1 MNRTRITMIDGIRG
15 FSLLGILLANLLIFQ
30 YGFWGKDQ
38 IDLFSLSQL
47 DKGAY
52 SFVKIFIEGSFM
64 PIFTFLFGYS
74 MVMMKENLQRK
85 ALKVKRHFVRRA
97 ILLMTIGL
105 LHGTFLWEGDILFFY
120 GLMSLFLLLFL
131 NRKKKTLFIWGIV
144 LTLLVTALG
153 FGGGEQPFEEQQKV
167 EAYVKETI
175 VVYESG
181 TYEEIRY
188 HRNNESPMDFDSV
201 ELIIILLLAPLV
213 IAPMF
218 LFGMYAAKKRAF
230 TEKKQSISFY
240 LINAIIFVPV
250 GILLKSFAHFYPLEM
265 WTSASGLL
273 GSMSLSFGYIF
284 FFALIFSK
292 FESSW
297 LLKAFTN
304 VGKLSM
310 TNYLMQTIIC
320 TTIFYGYGLGLFGKV
335 GVLNSLFIGLF
346 IFGCQVIAST
356 VYLKFLKIGPFEKVN
371 RIWTYF
377 SLSGKPKVKR
387 GKQVDRLEN
396 ISV

>member
-1 MNRTRITMIDGIRG
+1 MNSTRISMIDGIRG

-30 YGFWGKDQ
+30 YGIWGKDH
-38 IDLFSLSQL
+38 IDFFSLSQI

-85 ALKVKRHFVRRA
+85 GLKVKRHFVRRA
-97 ILLMTIGL
+97 IFLMMIGI

-120 GLMSLFLLLFL
+120 GMMSFFLLLFL
-131 NRKKKTLFIWGIV
+131 NCKKKTLLIWGIV
-144 LTLLVTALG
+144 LTLLTAALSV
-153 FGGGEQPFEEQQKV
+153 GGGEQPFEEQQKIK
-167 EAYVKETI
+167 EYIKETI
-175 VVYESG
+175 VVYGSG
-181 TYEEIRY
+181 TYGEIND

-201 ELIIILLLAPLV
+201 ELIIILFLGPLV
-213 IAPMF
+213 TAPMF

-230 TEKKQSISFY
+230 MEKKQGISFY
-240 LINAIIFVPV
+240 LNNAIIFLPV
-250 GILLKSFAHFYPLEM
+250 GVLLKSLAHFYPLEV
-265 WTSASGLL
+265 WASASGIL
-273 GSMSLSFGYIF
+273 GSISLSFGYIF
-284 FFALIFSK
+284 LFAVLFSK
-292 FESSW
+292 LESSW
-297 LLKAFTN
+297 LVRAFTN

-310 TNYLMQTIIC
+310 SNYLMQTLIC

-335 GVLNSLFIGLF
+335 GVLNSIFLGLF
-346 IFGCQVIAST
+346 IFGCQMIAST
-356 VYLKFLKIGPFEKVN
+356 FYLKFLKTGPFEKVN

-377 SLSGKPKVKR
+377 SFSGKPKVK
-387 GKQVDRLEN
+387 QLERLEN